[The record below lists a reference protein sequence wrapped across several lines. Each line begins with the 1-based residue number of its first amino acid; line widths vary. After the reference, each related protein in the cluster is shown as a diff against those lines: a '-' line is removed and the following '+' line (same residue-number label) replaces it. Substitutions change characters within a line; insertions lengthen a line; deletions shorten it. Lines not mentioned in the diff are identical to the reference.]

1 MKISARNVFKG
12 TVLALQ
18 PGAVNALVTIDLG
31 QGDSLT
37 SVVTMESASSLE
49 LAAGKEVLA
58 IVKAPWVM
66 LVCDGGD
73 VRLSARNQLR
83 GVVKHVEPGSVN
95 SEVTLTLPG
104 GTEVTSV
111 VTRDA
116 VKELGLE
123 PGVSA
128 TAIIKA
134 SNVILGVPA

>member
-1 MKISARNVFKG
+1 MKVSARNVFKG

-31 QGDSLT
+31 QGDSLA
-37 SVVTMESASSLE
+37 SVVTKESVSALE
-49 LAAGKEVLA
+49 LAVGKDVLA

-66 LVCDGGD
+66 LVCEGDD

-95 SEVTLTLPG
+95 SEVILTLPG

-123 PGVSA
+123 PGVNA

>member
-1 MKISARNVFKG
+1 MKTSARNVFKG
-12 TVLALQ
+12 TVLTLQ
-18 PGAVNALVTIDLG
+18 PGAVNALVTVDLG
-31 QGDSLT
+31 QGDSLA
-37 SVVTMESASSLE
+37 SVVTMESVSALE
-49 LAAGKEVLA
+49 LAVGKAVLA

-66 LVCDGGD
+66 LVCEGDD

-95 SEVTLTLPG
+95 SEVILTLPG

-123 PGVSA
+123 PGVNA

>member
-66 LVCDGGD
+66 LVCDGDD

>member
-1 MKISARNVFKG
+1 MKTSARNVFKG
-12 TVLALQ
+12 TVLTLQ
-18 PGAVNALVTIDLG
+18 PGAVNALVTVDLG
-31 QGDSLT
+31 QGDSLA
-37 SVVTMESASSLE
+37 SVVTMESVSALE
-49 LAAGKEVLA
+49 LAVGKAVLA

-66 LVCDGGD
+66 LVCEGDD

-83 GVVKHVEPGSVN
+83 GVVKHVEPGAVN
-95 SEVTLTLPG
+95 SEVVLTLPG
-104 GTEVTSV
+104 GSEVTSV

>member
-1 MKISARNVFKG
+1 MKVSARNVFKG

-31 QGDSLT
+31 QGDSLA
-37 SVVTMESASSLE
+37 SVVTMESVSALE
-49 LAAGKEVLA
+49 LAVGNDVLA

-66 LVCDGGD
+66 LVCEGDD

-95 SEVTLTLPG
+95 SEVILTLPG

-123 PGVSA
+123 PGVNA

>member
-1 MKISARNVFKG
+1 
-12 TVLALQ
+12 
-18 PGAVNALVTIDLG
+18 
-31 QGDSLT
+31 
-37 SVVTMESASSLE
+37 
-49 LAAGKEVLA
+49 
-58 IVKAPWVM
+58 M
-66 LVCDGGD
+66 LVCEGDD

-95 SEVTLTLPG
+95 SEVILTLPRG
-104 GTEVTSV
+104 AKVTSV